1 VSQYAF
7 AGRRVVVGLC
17 GSVAAYKACEVI
29 SRLRQDG
36 AEVRVVATPN
46 ASRFVGLATL
56 RALSGAEVA
65 CEMFGAAPQFE
76 IEHIS
81 LAEFG
86 EVFVIVA
93 ATANVL
99 AKAAAGICDDLL
111 TTTLCAAAGQVIF
124 APAMNWR
131 MWENPITQR
140 NAQTLRDLGYW
151 FVGPECGHLAC
162 GEEGAGRLSPTADIL
177 DAVDQAL
184 GPATSGLRGK
194 HVLITSGPTREWLDP
209 VRFISN
215 PSTGKM
221 GAALARE
228 ALARGARVS
237 LVTGPTELRPPWRAE
252 VTAVDSAAEMQRAV
266 AALHPDCDVLIAAAA
281 PADFAPAQMAEAKL
295 KKTGAPLHLELQPTP
310 DILASVAGAKGSRI
324 HVGFAAETHDLEGN
338 ARAKLQ
344 RKNLDLIAAN
354 DITAPGAGFAGD
366 TNAVTLFHRD
376 GSSRSV
382 PVAAKR
388 RIAATILDEVEA
400 LLA

>member
-1 VSQYAF
+1 VSEHAF

-17 GSVAAYKACEVI
+17 GSVAAYKACDAI
-29 SRLRQDG
+29 SRLRQEG

-46 ASRFVGLATL
+46 ASRFVGLPTL
-56 RALSGAEVA
+56 RALSGADVA
-65 CEMFGAAPQFE
+65 CQMFDDAPQFE

-86 EVFVIVA
+86 EAFVIVA
-93 ATANVL
+93 ATANVI
-99 AKAAAGICDDLL
+99 AKAAAGLCDDLL
-111 TTTLCAAAGQVIF
+111 TTTLCAAAGQVIL

-131 MWENPITQR
+131 MWGNPITRR
-140 NAQTLRDLGYW
+140 NAQALRDLGYW

-162 GEEGAGRLSPTADIL
+162 GEEGSGRLSPTADIL

-184 GPATSGLRGK
+184 GPAGSALRGK

-209 VRFISN
+209 VRFLSN

-252 VTAVDSAAEMQRAV
+252 VTAVGSAAEMHQAV

-281 PADFAPAQMAEAKL
+281 PADFAPAQTAPAKL
-295 KKTGAPLHLELQPTP
+295 KKTGEPLELAFQPTP
-310 DILASVAGAKGSRI
+310 DILASVAGAKGARI
-324 HVGFAAETHDLEGN
+324 HVGFAAETHDLDAN
-338 ARAKLQ
+338 ARGKLE
-344 RKNLDLIAAN
+344 RKDLDLIAAN
-354 DITAPGAGFAGD
+354 DITAPGAGFAAD
-366 TNAVTLFHRD
+366 TNAVTLFRRD
-376 GSSRSV
+376 GSSR
-382 PVAAKR
+382 PVAVCAKR
-388 RIAATILDEVEA
+388 QVAAAILDDVEA
-400 LLA
+400 LLP